1 MPTELPTRIARAVRT
16 SEHLRK
22 APSAVTRIV
31 RVVRARNKLKK
42 SKSDARH
49 YGDSVIERAVREL
62 EKLGVDVGDTRQRE
76 YMERMMREYGPRQGV
91 GRGLMYP
98 HSYERGRM
106 DFIDKL
112 HEVNQMDDISKLRKM
127 GMMIGDS
134 AETLL
139 QAPSRR
145 RGYAS
150 GILTYLFG
158 DRDELN

>member
-1 MPTELPTRIARAVRT
+1 MSDLFNALRDKYAREAQD
-16 SEHLRK
+16 E
-22 APSAVTRIV
+22 
-31 RVVRARNKLKK
+31 RNAYRMRE
-42 SKSDARH
+42 DGPEGYY
-49 YGDSVIERAVREL
+49 YGDNVIERAVREL
-62 EKLGVDVGDTRQRE
+62 EKLGIDVGDTRQRE

-127 GMMIGDS
+127 GMMLGDS
-134 AETLL
+134 AETLF
-139 QAPSRR
+139 QPPSRR

>member
-1 MPTELPTRIARAVRT
+1 MDQLVNAMRDKYAREAQDEYNAFRLREDGPEGYYYSDSAIARA
-16 SEHLRK
+16 L
-22 APSAVTRIV
+22 
-31 RVVRARNKLKK
+31 
-42 SKSDARH
+42 
-49 YGDSVIERAVREL
+49 REL
-62 EKLGVDVGDTRQRE
+62 EKLGIDDKDVRQRE

-112 HEVNQMDDISKLRKM
+112 HEINQADDMGKMRKL
-127 GMMIGDS
+127 GIMIGDT

-150 GILTYLFG
+150 GLLTYLLG

>member
-1 MPTELPTRIARAVRT
+1 MDQLMNAMRDKYAREAEDEYNAYRMREDGPEGYYYSDDVIARA
-16 SEHLRK
+16 L
-22 APSAVTRIV
+22 
-31 RVVRARNKLKK
+31 
-42 SKSDARH
+42 
-49 YGDSVIERAVREL
+49 REL
-62 EKLGVDVGDTRQRE
+62 EALGIDDNDVRQRE

-112 HEVNQMDDISKLRKM
+112 HEVNQNDDMGKM
-127 GMMIGDS
+127 GKLGVMIGDG
-134 AETLL
+134 AQTLF

-145 RGYAS
+145 RGYVS
-150 GILTYLFG
+150 GLLTYLFG

>member
-1 MPTELPTRIARAVRT
+1 MDKLFNAMRDKYAREAQDERNAYRLREDGPEGYYYSNDVIARA
-16 SEHLRK
+16 L
-22 APSAVTRIV
+22 
-31 RVVRARNKLKK
+31 
-42 SKSDARH
+42 
-49 YGDSVIERAVREL
+49 REL
-62 EKLGVDVGDTRQRE
+62 EALGIDDKDVRQRE

-112 HEVNQMDDISKLRKM
+112 HEVQQADDMGKM
-127 GMMIGDS
+127 GKLGAMIGDG
-134 AETLL
+134 ATTLF

-145 RGYAS
+145 RGYVS
-150 GILTYLFG
+150 GLLTYLFG

>member
-1 MPTELPTRIARAVRT
+1 MDQLVNAMRDKYAREAQDEYNAFRLREDGPEGYYYSDRAIARA
-16 SEHLRK
+16 L
-22 APSAVTRIV
+22 
-31 RVVRARNKLKK
+31 
-42 SKSDARH
+42 
-49 YGDSVIERAVREL
+49 REL
-62 EKLGVDVGDTRQRE
+62 EKLGIDDKDVRQRE

-112 HEVNQMDDISKLRKM
+112 HEINQADDMGKMRKL
-127 GMMIGDS
+127 GIMIGDT

-150 GILTYLFG
+150 GLLTYLLG